1 MVNRTQ
7 HTNHQAAPVTRSLDH
22 DTQRKNKV
30 GSGTTW
36 DHPSPLKS
44 IETVCPA
51 HFPATRILH
60 QHQQHQN
67 QKLSTPTLNA
77 DDLLANI
84 QSQKASR
91 FDAIKTRLR
100 DWTIGKNQRDRAQK
114 DATQRAIADLVLQH
128 VNASHDKTLNSKAI
142 RGAVISDL
150 VYSGESKIQQY
161 TLNNYTKVE
170 QYVDRALNKAET
182 VRAKDAAKN
191 TAKNTAKSIIIQFQ
205 HRAFLNGKQWSSVKD
220 DVAAYLKEQFSAG
233 VDLELNVRHFLDA
246 NPEEINTIVDQAIQD
261 TPAQY
266 SLHDGGGR
274 FKSNKGT
281 ESAYLPAT
289 QVRTASGKIYE
300 LINTPTKE
308 QAAEIEKQ
316 HGIKIDVDQGD
327 KGVLGKGG
335 FGKVRYAR
343 EITED
348 GKGEIVAVKK
358 LSAHAH
364 AKQEVEEFN
373 TVSRNGKSDR
383 FVELRDI
390 AHVLVKNKNTDR
402 MEEKS
407 YLFIP
412 LANRGDGIQASDRI
426 ATLRRTNPQKA
437 EAKLLFTASE
447 YAGAVTELHAKGVY
461 HHDIKPENFL
471 HAEKKETHNG
481 VEHTREVIKVSDYG
495 LASDRPDAFRKL
507 PSGKWVRE
515 LSGSHGYLPPEM
527 YKSDILESYR
537 GDSHDAYALG
547 KTLLFLKHNRMAYK
561 VNGNHLVASDNVEMK
576 LNFSENGK
584 DSGGFS
590 GVENYP
596 LNTYDNIIA
605 RLLHHDPAM
614 RLSAA
619 DAHTALYT
627 LALNHPESLIKDT

>member
-1 MVNRTQ
+1 MVDRTQ
-7 HTNHQAAPVTRSLDH
+7 FKSNQAALVARRLD
-22 DTQRKNKV
+22 DNTQRQNKA
-30 GSGTTW
+30 GTGTTW

-67 QKLSTPTLNA
+67 QKLSTPTLNS

-100 DWTIGKNQRDRAQK
+100 DWTIGKNQSDRAQK
-114 DATQRAIADLVLQH
+114 DATQRAIADLVSQR

-150 VYSGESKIQQY
+150 FYREKDEIQQY

-182 VRAKDAAKN
+182 VRAKDAAK
-191 TAKNTAKSIIIQFQ
+191 SIIIQFQ

-220 DVAAYLKEQFSAG
+220 DVAAHLRDQFSTG

-246 NPEEINTIVDQAIQD
+246 NPEEINTIVDQAIQE

-327 KGVLGKGG
+327 KGVLGEGG
-335 FGKVRYAR
+335 SGKVRYAR

-358 LSAHAH
+358 LSAHAN
-364 AKQEVEEFN
+364 AKQEVKEFN

-390 AHVLVKNKNTDR
+390 AHVLVKNKNTGRLD
-402 MEEKS
+402 EKS

-426 ATLRRTNPQKA
+426 AALRRTNPQKA

-447 YAGAVTELHAKGVY
+447 YAGAVTELHAKGIY

-471 HAEKKETHNG
+471 HAEKTETHNG

-495 LASDRPDAFRKL
+495 SASDRRDAYRER
-507 PSGKWVRE
+507 PSGKSVAILTRTP
-515 LSGSHGYLPPEM
+515 GFVAPEM
-527 YKSDILESYR
+527 HKSDIWDNYR

-547 KTLLFLKHNRMAYK
+547 KTLLLLKHNRMAYE
-561 VNGNHLVASDNVEMK
+561 VNGNHLVTSDGARLK
-576 LNFSENGK
+576 LKFIDNGE

-605 RLLHHDPAM
+605 RLLHHDPAK